1 MVVLEEGEEEKEE
14 VGLGGWVGGGGIGG
28 ERREETGDSQVPI
41 TLRRIV

>member
-1 MVVLEEGEEEKEE
+1 MVVLEEGEEEEE
-14 VGLGGWVGGGGIGG
+14 VGLGGWVGGGIGG

>member
-1 MVVLEEGEEEKEE
+1 MVVMEEGEEEVE
-14 VGLGGWVGGGGIGG
+14 LGEWWGGGGRGIGG